1 MLMKFRII
9 LTYFMAFQA
18 VHSIIWLVFLVQNDF
33 QTLCW
38 LATLNFS
45 LAGLSLLYFTW
56 PKRR

>member
-9 LTYFMAFQA
+9 LTYFMAFQ
-18 VHSIIWLVFLVQNDF
+18 VMQSIVWLAFLVQNEF

-38 LATLNFS
+38 LATLNFG